1 MDLSAVATP
10 TGFMGWFA
18 EYGQV
23 VYIFMQMAFWVLI
36 GIAGAIAAAKY
47 SQYVDFVTGKTASKR
62 EAKAGTTGAES
73 AAFADSLEAD
83 E

>member
-1 MDLSAVATP
+1 MDLSTVAAP

-36 GIAGAIAAAKY
+36 GVAGAIAAAKY
-47 SQYVDFVTGKTASKR
+47 SQYVDFVTGKTAAKR
-62 EAKAGTTGAES
+62 EAKAVAAGSES
-73 AAFADSLEAD
+73 ATLADSLEAD